1 MMLIHKEKILW
12 KKRSALDVVNCY
24 HYQCLIKI
32 KVQKMDI
39 LLYAKCV

>member
-24 HYQCLIKI
+24 HYHGKNMPTKNGGESEIAC
-32 KVQKMDI
+32 
-39 LLYAKCV
+39 